1 MNPLIYPVIGPIYRS
16 PSPHHHSRRLEK
28 YLRSCFQR
36 PASTRYDN
44 TIRDTGTIRDTRT
57 GYETP
62 KLSRG
67 EAHLW
72 IAFTII
78 HAAWKESSPV
88 FSMNSINSAAP
99 RRTPPVYSEIE
110 KELLARREAACF
122 GATSGA

>member
-44 TIRDTGTIRDTRT
+44 TIRDTGTIRRQ
-57 GYETP
+57 
-62 KLSRG
+62 
-67 EAHLW
+67 AHLW